1 MRKRL
6 QQIDGMVRPGDELR
20 INDRRH
26 ALTVRG
32 MHTRTPFE
40 QTPEEY
46 ISELNTIELA
56 GNGTTYHLRTTCD
69 NLETTP
75 VLYTESEWIK
85 TTGDDAVGFPYT
97 YTSNGENVTSIE
109 FDVHDLRRVERK
121 YPVTVETEEYT
132 FDGVCVEREVDE
144 AIDTDGFVSLVFEGD
159 WWDDIQDVVDTEVLE
174 LRQQIDHKENTVGEI
189 TVLGTVFSDGDNGT
203 IEELRELGTTNTV
216 SIELINN

>member
-6 QQIDGMVRPGDELR
+6 QQIDGMVRPGDKIR
-20 INDRRH
+20 INDRCH
-26 ALTVRG
+26 ALTVTG

-46 ISELNTIELA
+46 ISELNTVELT
-56 GNGTTYHLRTTCD
+56 GNGTTYHLRTTSD
-69 NLETTP
+69 DLETTP
-75 VLYTESEWIK
+75 VLYTASEWVE
-85 TTGDDAVGFPYT
+85 TTGEDAVGFPYT
-97 YTSNGENVTSIE
+97 YTSDGENVTSIE

-121 YPVTVETEEYT
+121 YPVTVETDTYT

-189 TVLGTVFSDGDNGT
+189 TVLGTMFSDGDNGT
-203 IEELRELGTTNTV
+203 IEELRELGTTDTV
-216 SIELINN
+216 SIELTNK